1 MVIAPLDQIGYG
13 RTKERIEFNTL
24 ALQPREFTI
33 CVLPKEKRSLTGASE
48 GYLFKLKES
57 L

>member
-13 RTKERIEFNTL
+13 RTKVRIEFNTL
-24 ALQPREFTI
+24 ALQPREFTS
-33 CVLPKEKRSLTGASE
+33 CVFLKEKRSLTGALK
-48 GYLFKLKES
+48 GYLHKLKES